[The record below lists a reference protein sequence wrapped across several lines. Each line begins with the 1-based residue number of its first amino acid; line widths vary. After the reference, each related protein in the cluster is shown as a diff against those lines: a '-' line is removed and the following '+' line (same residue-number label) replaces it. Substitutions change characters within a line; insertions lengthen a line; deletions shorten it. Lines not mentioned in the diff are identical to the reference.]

1 MTSYLRVLREPNFRY
16 LFLGQAAS
24 VIGDRI
30 VFVAIALFVTRR
42 TGSPTDLGL
51 VLAAGSAPLVLL
63 LLFGGVWADR
73 VPRHRIMIATD
84 LIRAALH
91 AGLATLIF
99 VGEVRIWQLVAIEA
113 CFGAAQAFFQPAY
126 TGLVPQTVP
135 EPLIQE
141 ARALTESIANLAV
154 LLGPAL
160 ATLLVLGIG
169 AGEAFAVDAATFVLS
184 AALLTRVNPRPR
196 GRVAAPA
203 RVLEDLRA
211 GWREVISRRWV
222 WATIVVFAGVV
233 LCVDAPWF
241 ALAPSVARDR
251 YGGVGVFGWVE
262 TVLGAGAV
270 VGSLAGLGWRPRRP
284 LRTGLLIA
292 LAVPLLCVVFAL
304 LAPLAVVLVVALGAG
319 VGFSL
324 FLIWWETALAHHIP
338 PHALSRVSSYDWMG
352 SLVLLPLGYLVAGPL
367 ASAFGARTVLGVGG
381 AVGLVLLL
389 LGLAPRSTRLLPG
402 PGAAEPP
409 LAPQPSSSRGISPSN
424 LGA

>member
-1 MTSYLRVLREPNFRY
+1 VSSYLRVLRERNFRY

-24 VIGDRI
+24 VIGDRL
-30 VFVAIALFVTRR
+30 VLVALALFVTRR

-51 VLAAGSAPLVLL
+51 VLAAGSIPLVVL

-73 VPRHRIMIATD
+73 VARHRIMIVAD
-84 LIRAALH
+84 LFRAVLHGGLAALI
-91 AGLATLIF
+91 L
-99 VGEVRIWQLVAIEA
+99 VGEVRIWQVVAIEA

-141 ARALTESIANLAV
+141 ARALTEATANLAT

-169 AGEAFAVDAATFVLS
+169 AGEAFAVDAATFVFS

-196 GRVAAPA
+196 GTVAASA
-203 RVLEDLRA
+203 LMVDDLRA
-211 GWREVISRRWV
+211 GWREVVSRRWL
-222 WATIVVFAGVV
+222 WATIVVTAGVV

-241 ALAPSVARDR
+241 ALAPTVARDH

-270 VGSLAGLGWRPRRP
+270 LGSLVGLVWRPRRP
-284 LRTGLLIA
+284 LRTGLLISLAEA
-292 LAVPLLCVVFAL
+292 LMCLAFAL
-304 LAPLAVVLVVALGAG
+304 LAPLAAVLLIALAAG

-352 SLVLLPLGYLVAGPL
+352 SLVLLPIGYLVAGPL
-367 ASAFGARTVLGVGG
+367 ANAFGARTVLGVGG
-381 AVGLVLLL
+381 AGALVLLL
-389 LGLAPRSTRLLPG
+389 LGLAPRSTRQLTAPDR
-402 PGAAEPP
+402 AES
-409 LAPQPSSSRGISPSN
+409 LAPQPSTPRAIS
-424 LGA
+424 A

>member
-1 MTSYLRVLREPNFRY
+1 MMGTNGVTSHLRVLRERSFRY

-24 VIGDRI
+24 VIGDRL
-30 VFVAIALFVTRR
+30 VFVALALFVTRR

-51 VLAAGSAPLVLL
+51 VLAAATAPLVLL
-63 LLFGGVWADR
+63 LPFGGVWADR
-73 VPRHRIMIATD
+73 VARHRIMVVTD

-91 AGLATLIF
+91 AGLAALIL
-99 VGEVRIWQLVAIEA
+99 VGEVRIWEVVAIEA

-135 EPLIQE
+135 EALIQE
-141 ARALTESIANLAV
+141 ARAVTESMANLAT

-184 AALLTRVNPRPR
+184 AALLTRVNPRAR
-196 GRVAAPA
+196 GRVPASA
-203 RVLEDLRA
+203 RVLDDLRA
-211 GWREVISRRWV
+211 GWREVVSRRWV
-222 WATIVVFAGVV
+222 WVTIVTLAGAM
-233 LCVDAPWF
+233 LCVDAQWF
-241 ALAPSVARDR
+241 ALAPSVAREH
-251 YGGVGVFGWVE
+251 YGGVGVFGWIE

-270 VGSLAGLGWRPRRP
+270 AGSLAGLAWRPRHP

-304 LAPLAVVLVVALGAG
+304 LAPLVVVLVMALGAG

-324 FLIWWETALAHHIP
+324 FLIWWETALAHHVP

-352 SLVLLPLGYLVAGPL
+352 SLVLLPVGYLVAGPL

-381 AVGLVLLL
+381 AVGLVLTLL
-389 LGLAPRSTRLLPG
+389 ALAPRATRQLTG
-402 PGAAEPP
+402 PGRAEQ
-409 LAPQPSSSRGISPSN
+409 LAPQPSSPRAIS
-424 LGA
+424 A

>member
-1 MTSYLRVLREPNFRY
+1 MTSYLHVLRERNFRY

-24 VIGDRI
+24 VIGDRL
-30 VFVAIALFVTRR
+30 VLVALALFVTRR
-42 TGSPTDLGL
+42 THSPTDLGL
-51 VLAAGSAPLVLL
+51 VLAAATAPLVLL

-73 VPRHRIMIATD
+73 VARHRIMIATD
-84 LIRAALH
+84 LIRAVLH
-91 AGLATLIF
+91 AGLAVLIL
-99 VGEVRIWQLVAIEA
+99 VGEVRIWQVVAIEA

-141 ARALTESIANLAV
+141 ARAVTESIANLAI

-184 AALLTRVNPRPR
+184 AALLTRVNPRAR
-196 GRVAAPA
+196 GTVAAPA
-203 RVLEDLRA
+203 RVLDDLRA
-211 GWREVISRRWV
+211 GWREVVSRRWV
-222 WATIVVFAGVV
+222 WVTIVMLAGAIF
-233 LCVDAPWF
+233 CVDAQWF

-270 VGSLAGLGWRPRRP
+270 VGSLVGLVWRPQHP

-304 LAPLAVVLVVALGAG
+304 LGPLEVVLAMALAAG

-352 SLVLLPLGYLVAGPL
+352 SLVLLPVGYLVAGPL
-367 ASAFGARTVLGVGG
+367 ASAFGARTVLGAGG
-381 AVGLVLLL
+381 AVGLVLMLL
-389 LGLAPRSTRLLPG
+389 ALAPHSTRQLTG
-402 PGAAEPP
+402 PGRAEPP
-409 LAPQPSSSRGISPSN
+409 LVPRPSSSRGIS
-424 LGA
+424 A

>member
-1 MTSYLRVLREPNFRY
+1 MISYLRVLREPNFRY
-16 LFLGQAAS
+16 LFLGQTAS
-24 VIGDRI
+24 VIGDRL

-73 VPRHRIMIATD
+73 VARHRIMIVTD

-91 AGLATLIF
+91 AGLAALIF

-141 ARALTESIANLAV
+141 ARALTESTANLAV

-160 ATLLVLGIG
+160 ATLLVLGVG

-184 AALLTRVNPRPR
+184 AALLTRVSPRPR
-196 GRVAAPA
+196 GRVAASA
-203 RVLEDLRA
+203 RVLDDLRA
-211 GWREVISRRWV
+211 GLREVVSRRWV
-222 WATIVVFAGVV
+222 WATIVVTAGVV
-233 LCVDAPWF
+233 LCVDAQWF

-251 YGGVGVFGWVE
+251 YGGVGVFGWIE

-292 LAVPLLCVVFAL
+292 LAEPLLCVVFAL
-304 LAPLAVVLVVALGAG
+304 LAPLAVVLVMALGAG

-324 FLIWWETALAHHIP
+324 FLIWWETALAHHVP

-352 SLVLLPLGYLVAGPL
+352 SLVLLPVGYLVAGPL

-389 LGLAPRSTRLLPG
+389 IGLAPHSTRQLTG
-402 PGAAEPP
+402 PARAEPP
-409 LAPQPSSSRGISPSN
+409 LAPHPSSSHGILP
-424 LGA
+424 